1 MERVTIASLATT
13 LGISKASV
21 SYALNGRPGVSE
33 DTRSRVRALAEELGW
48 RPSSTARALARS
60 ESGVIGLV
68 LARSAET
75 IGTEPYYMRL
85 IAGIESVLIDAQM
98 SLLIRVLGA
107 DSARDLD
114 VYRDWAAEHR
124 VDGVIL
130 SDLRQSDPRM
140 ELLDAI
146 QLPWVLHGEPGP
158 DSPFVWVGFDNDADA
173 FTAVDHFR
181 SLGHRR
187 IAYVSGPG
195 DLVHE
200 IRRIE
205 ALGRYAEKASMRF
218 EVVGGDYTL
227 SGGSEA
233 TRLLMSGDAPP
244 TAILFGNDLLSLGG
258 LAALRELDIPVP
270 DSVSVLSWGDS
281 MLCDLGTPPVSALR
295 RVDSEE
301 QGRMCA
307 GRLLELIAGTT
318 PHSVMAAPAE
328 LIVRGSTGHAP
339 SSGVAAPAVRAKK
352 ARRIP
357 SVPGAEAETD
367 LVPRAL

>member
-1 MERVTIASLATT
+1 MERVTIASLAST

-33 DTRSRVRALAEELGW
+33 DTRDRVRALAQELGW

-85 IAGIESVLIDAQM
+85 ISGIESVLIDSEM
-98 SLLIRVLGA
+98 SLLIRVLGM
-107 DSARDLD
+107 DTRRDLD
-114 VYRDWAAEHR
+114 VYRNWAAEHR

-130 SDLRQSDPRM
+130 SDLREDDPRM

-146 QLPWVLHGEPGP
+146 NLPWVLHGEPGP

-181 SLGHRR
+181 SLGHQR

-200 IRRIE
+200 SRRIE
-205 ALGRYAEKASMRF
+205 ALNRYAAKADMHLR
-218 EVVGGDYTL
+218 VVEGDYTL
-227 SGGSEA
+227 NSGSEV
-233 TRLLMSGDAPP
+233 TVSLMSEADPP

-258 LAALRELDIPVP
+258 LSALKTRGIHVP
-270 DSVSVLSWGDS
+270 DDVSVLSWGDS

-295 RVDSEE
+295 RVDSED
-301 QGRMCA
+301 QGKMCA
-307 GRLLELIAGTT
+307 ARLLELIAGKT

-328 LIVRGSTGHAP
+328 LIVRGSTGPAP
-339 SSGVAAPAVRAKK
+339 ARPVRDVAPKKVRRAGTTDEPDLVSGV
-352 ARRIP
+352 
-357 SVPGAEAETD
+357 
-367 LVPRAL
+367 L